1 MSAGLQA
8 LEPRQINLAG
18 LGAIGLVLVA
28 LLTYF
33 VLPQWRAYKAA
44 DLSLSL
50 LQANAQQGASLEAE
64 LANLRDDVAKLERT
78 LNGDAANLPAKKM
91 QAFVIGR
98 LQTISWRNDIE
109 LVGIKPRD
117 GAPIAQ
123 FNELIFDVELRGDY
137 FSFFDWL
144 GNVGEELGFVVVKS
158 FQMSPIGGDSEGPD
172 PTLQVK
178 LTVASYR
185 NGGTS

>member
-1 MSAGLQA
+1 MAAVLQS
-8 LEPRQINLAG
+8 LEPRQLNLAG
-18 LGAIGLVLVA
+18 LGAVGLLVA
-28 LLTYF
+28 ALLSYF
-33 VLPQWRAYKAA
+33 VLPQWRAYRAA
-44 DLSLSL
+44 DTSLAL
-50 LQANAQQGASLEAE
+50 LQANVQQGASLDAE
-64 LANLRDDVAKLERT
+64 LEILRDEVASLERT

-117 GAPIAQ
+117 GTPIAQ

-137 FSFFDWL
+137 FDFFDWL

-158 FQMSPIGGDSEGPD
+158 FEMSPVSGRTEGPE
-172 PTLQVK
+172 PTLQVN

-185 NGGTS
+185 NRGAS